1 MEVTISRKA
10 IQDSIDHLIEHNP
23 KPSTKLPFEYYLDGK
38 LVLHFHL
45 KGSTTDSSTRRL
57 LKPIKTVDNL
67 LVQGYSRYC
76 RGRLSRNT
84 LTRMYCNELETLL
97 RLQGYQTIY
106 TK

>member
-1 MEVTISRKA
+1 MEIIISRTA
-10 IQDSIDHLIEHNP
+10 IQDSIDHLLEHNP
-23 KPSTKLPFEYYLDGK
+23 KPSNKIPFEYYLDGK
-38 LVLHFHL
+38 RVFHFHI
-45 KGSTTDSSTRRL
+45 KGYPTDLSTRRV

-67 LVQGYSRYC
+67 LIQGYSRYYK
-76 RGRLSRNT
+76 GSLSKNT